1 MSSVDSLILLII
13 IFFSHF
19 NADLSLSLCFCL
31 SSVLISLRRFMFID
45 ICVGIYLQL
54 GELDFRSEAT
64 RLTVFRA
71 FLDREGLSDVAT
83 CPLPVERL
91 CSEKVLTMTRLKGK
105 PLLEAAASE
114 AASAGAA
121 DSAAATTD
129 SAAAAI
135 AAAAVAAGG
144 RSAPSTSATSVS
156 SASSTDMSS
165 SSSSSA
171 SDVASASESA
181 LVAALNVWCLSV
193 TRCQFFHADMHAGN
207 LLLLDDDNVGD
218 NDDVEDGDGYD
229 DNNDASNDDKEGGKR
244 KGGDG
249 GKVGFL
255 DFGIG
260 KRNV

>member
-1 MSSVDSLILLII
+1 
-13 IFFSHF
+13 
-19 NADLSLSLCFCL
+19 
-31 SSVLISLRRFMFID
+31 MFID

-114 AASAGAA
+114 AASAGAV
-121 DSAAATTD
+121 DSAAD

-156 SASSTDMSS
+156 SAFSTDMS

-171 SDVASASESA
+171 SDVASASVSA

-229 DNNDASNDDKEGGKR
+229 DNNDASNDDKEGGRRKR
-244 KGGDG
+244 GDG

-260 KRNV
+260 KRNA